1 MRKQVVGCL
10 VSGIAIFASFAPV
23 AFAQGP
29 GRPGGPMAFRGGG
42 RGERVVTG
50 APFSATEVRTFQERL
65 GDGNLISRTS
75 QVNHYRDSQGR
86 TRTEETITPAA
97 SSGKQAFVRASISD
111 PVAGQRHEL
120 DSSSMT
126 ARTTKVRPAPASS
139 SATGTRAARAP

>member
-1 MRKQVVGCL
+1 MKKQVIGCL
-10 VSGIAIFASFAPV
+10 AGMAVFASLVPV

-29 GRPGGPMAFRGGG
+29 GRPGGGPMAFRGGGGG

-97 SSGKQAFVRASISD
+97 SSGKQAFVMASISD

-120 DSSSMT
+120 VSSSMT
-126 ARTTKVRPAPASS
+126 ARTTQVRMASA
-139 SATGTRAARAP
+139 SA